1 MPITSFNSTNS
12 VLLIHHQFEGGGVRC
27 ILAFLLLHSFR
38 RFFIY
43 FFHVHI
49 YIYSA
54 LMNISAIYNKA
65 HKCSLGRNIRS
76 I

>member
-1 MPITSFNSTNS
+1 MYISFSIIAFIQK
-12 VLLIHHQFEGGGVRC
+12 VLYI
-27 ILAFLLLHSFR
+27 
-38 RFFIY
+38 FFSCTY
-43 FFHVHI
+43 I